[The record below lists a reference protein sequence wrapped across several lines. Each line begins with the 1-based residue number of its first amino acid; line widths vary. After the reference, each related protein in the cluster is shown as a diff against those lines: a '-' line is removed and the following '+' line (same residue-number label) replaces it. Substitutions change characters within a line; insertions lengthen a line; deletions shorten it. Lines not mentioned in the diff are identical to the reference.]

1 MMCVFTQWA
10 TILSP
15 IIATI
20 AIGVSFWISRK
31 SSQDAQRQINEIRNL
46 LDVLVAVHN
55 LDIFEAQR
63 NYQQQ
68 LVEIDEEIE
77 DAKTSVET
85 AISPFVGGALI
96 DRIHERENQLRHTEY
111 LNQLL
116 AKRKEI
122 ETQLALIDNYI
133 KKTTK

>member
-1 MMCVFTQWA
+1 MMSVFTQWA

-55 LDIFEAQR
+55 FNISEAQQKYQKELDAVNREIKQINNASPER
-63 NYQQQ
+63 NI
-68 LVEIDEEIE
+68 LSIDYHMQ
-77 DAKTSVET
+77 ANKQ
-85 AISPFVGGALI
+85 
-96 DRIHERENQLRHTEY
+96 RENE
-111 LNQLL
+111 LL
-116 AKRKEI
+116 AKRQKLEHN
-122 ETQLALIDNYI
+122 LSSIDNYI

>member
-1 MMCVFTQWA
+1 MMSVFTQWA

-20 AIGVSFWISRK
+20 AIGVSFCISRK

-55 LDIFEAQR
+55 FNISEARQKYQKELDALNREIEQINNVSPER
-63 NYQQQ
+63 NFFDINSHMHAQQQ
-68 LVEIDEEIE
+68 KEKE
-77 DAKTSVET
+77 
-85 AISPFVGGALI
+85 
-96 DRIHERENQLRHTEY
+96 
-111 LNQLL
+111 LL
-116 AKRKEI
+116 AKRKKLEHN
-122 ETQLALIDNYI
+122 LSSIDNYI

>member
-1 MMCVFTQWA
+1 MMSVFTQWA

-55 LDIFEAQR
+55 FNISEAQQK
-63 NYQQQ
+63 YQKE
-68 LVEIDEEIE
+68 LDALNREIE
-77 DAKTSVET
+77 QINNV
-85 AISPFVGGALI
+85 SP
-96 DRIHERENQLRHTEY
+96 ERNFFDINSHMHAQRQKEKE
-111 LNQLL
+111 LL
-116 AKRKEI
+116 AKRKKLEHNLSSI
-122 ETQLALIDNYI
+122 NNYI

>member
-1 MMCVFTQWA
+1 MLDCVAVLT
-10 TILSP
+10 L
-15 IIATI
+15 IASVI
-20 AIGVSFWISRK
+20 AIIVSLLISRK
-31 SSQDAQRQINEIRNL
+31 SSQDAQRQIDEIRNL

-68 LVEIDEEIE
+68 LIEIDEEIE

-85 AISPFVGGALI
+85 AISPFIGGALI
-96 DRIHERENQLRHTEY
+96 DRIHERENQSRYTEY

-122 ETQLALIDNYI
+122 EIQLALIDNYI